1 MSIENIRDNKTVCYV
16 KVIQNHKLP
25 ESFNMK
31 IILYPLKKV
40 EVTIITP
47 NQIQLN
53 VIIHEMKKTYGLSK
67 FAFRVQFN
75 WTNVPKEIRKD
86 PHFKAE
92 IYNIFQNTSISSFVT
107 QEQYKNVISGGV
119 APVEIN
125 QSNEN
130 IVVLKKVT
138 FDKESLES
146 YVDLVRTHIVDF
158 GNAPDFVAS
167 TSTKNQKKIHNYIK
181 SVCGLPHM
189 PMETALGIASL
200 V

>member
-25 ESFNMK
+25 ESFDMK
-31 IILYPLKKV
+31 MILYPLKKV

-47 NQIQLN
+47 NQIQLAAI
-53 VIIHEMKKTYGLSK
+53 VHEMKKTYGMSK

-92 IYNIFQNTSISSFVT
+92 IYNIFQNTSVNSFVT
-107 QEQYKNVISGGV
+107 EEQFKNVISGGV

-130 IVVLKKVT
+130 IVILKKIT

-146 YVDLVRTHIVDF
+146 YVDLVRTHIVDY
-158 GNAPDFVAS
+158 GNAPDFSAR
-167 TSTKNQKKIHNYIK
+167 TSVKNQKKIHNYIK
-181 SVCGLPHM
+181 SVCSLPYM
-189 PMETALGIASL
+189 PMETALSIASL
-200 V
+200 I